1 MTASPNPGTPPFTD
15 ILLVEDNPLEAE
27 LTLKPVR
34 ELYPDRHIEIVRDG
48 EEALDF
54 LFGRGAFRHLLGA
67 AVPGLVLLNLKLP
80 KIDGF
85 EVLGAL
91 RSNSRTS
98 TVPVVVLTPSP
109 DPRELAQC
117 YQLGAN
123 SCVQKP
129 VRHDEFRATIQA
141 IARYWLGFNQVSRDG
156 PAVPI
161 TLFRPPPS
169 RSSW

>member
-1 MTASPNPGTPPFTD
+1 MTASLSPGTPPVTD

-27 LTLKPVR
+27 LTLKPLR
-34 ELYPDRHIEIVRDG
+34 ELYPHTHIEIVRDG

-67 AVPGLVLLNLKLP
+67 PVPGLVLLNLKLP
-80 KIDGF
+80 RIDGF

-91 RSNSRTS
+91 RANSRTS
-98 TVPVVVLTPSP
+98 IVPVVILTSSP

-129 VRHDEFRATIQA
+129 VRHDEFRTTIQA
-141 IARYWLGFNQVSRDG
+141 IARYWLGFNQV
-156 PAVPI
+156 PAPV
-161 TLFRPPPS
+161 TLLSPSPP
-169 RSSW
+169 R